1 MFKGE
6 RDHEKKIFER
16 GRTLA
21 FAQPFPF
28 TVRSYTL
35 PFLFAGKL
43 HALLCRKWGKRVK
56 GRDWYDTLWFIGREV
71 PVHLGYLATK
81 MSESGHRVIEAPLT
95 LVELQELIGKRAQQ
109 LNWDLA
115 KADVI
120 RFIRDP
126 RSIEAWSE
134 ELFIQMAQKIKSV
147 EHFV

>member
-1 MFKGE
+1 M
-6 RDHEKKIFER
+6 
-16 GRTLA
+16 
-21 FAQPFPF
+21 
-28 TVRSYTL
+28 
-35 PFLFAGKL
+35 
-43 HALLCRKWGKRVK
+43 
-56 GRDWYDTLWFIGREV
+56 
-71 PVHLGYLATK
+71 HLGYLATK